1 MFYSH
6 QVLELSVEGTKF
18 VLKCF
23 IPQYILSAVIL
34 MHTVHLWPMRPST
47 SCISVFALGM
57 ILYFISSAHPAF
69 PGTLQSCFAISFL
82 TETCM
87 YVCVCV

>member
-1 MFYSH
+1 
-6 QVLELSVEGTKF
+6 
-18 VLKCF
+18 
-23 IPQYILSAVIL
+23 

-82 TETCM
+82 TEMCM
-87 YVCVCV
+87 YVCVCVCVYKLKPTNKQNKQKQ